1 MYLTTIETALP
12 DIESG
17 ECGYIELD
25 TDGYLTLP
33 NDKVGSLALSFW
45 VKSNTDANIYV
56 SDKSSTSTNEWQ
68 HVSFIFVSDGSDVDI
83 KFSPANYYIYKV
95 KMEEGSKIT
104 GWSLSPDDVL
114 NSIDTLTVR
123 VNKAEQLISPEGIIS
138 TVKNSEMYQ
147 DDINGIRGRLD
158 VAEQKITKDAIVS
171 TVKSGIDGEFLV
183 SEINQ
188 SAGQVLIKA
197 DRIELDGDVLVNKI
211 VAKGDVIDQVNSEL
225 LLEGNS
231 IALTTGHFT
240 INSENFKLDS
250 AGNAEFSGEIKGS
263 SGEFTEG
270 FYLNSKVLL
279 QNGYHAD
286 QIMRVENGEFEL
298 TYMCNEAS
306 KDKDPSDPY
315 YAEHWFTNSIK
326 MNQNGIT
333 IHAPHLVGQETNPQI
348 AIASSDIVLGDA
360 NSDKVSVTGWLEVNS
375 DLLIKSALNVEGG
388 YIYANSKNVIQ
399 TTDNWLRINN
409 DGRFTEGTYI
419 AGHLLTHDFLANHIT
434 SNNLVYSNGGKY
446 RCIVSDTDDKTT
458 NVRIITMQNASGGPW
473 VFVGSGSGD
482 YGINAWAS
490 DTKLKNNIKDTNV
503 GGLEFINSIRHISFD
518 WKNNGL
524 PVKIGYSANQLQ
536 ELDPDVVF
544 SVEQSEE
551 NEYDSILQIDH
562 TKLIPYLSKAI
573 QELHQEV
580 ENLKKQLQ

>member
-12 DIESG
+12 DVESG

-56 SDKSSTSTNEWQ
+56 SDKSSTSTNEWK

-231 IALTTGHFT
+231 IALTAGHFT
-240 INSENFKLDS
+240 IDSENFKLDS

-263 SGEFTEG
+263 SGEFTKG
-270 FYLNSKVLL
+270 FYVNCEIPFDD
-279 QNGYHAD
+279 GYDAAT
-286 QIMRVENGEFEL
+286 QTMKIENGEFEL
-298 TYMCNEAS
+298 SYVRIMNSTDDPDIISKSFLNKILMKEDGIDILTPTVPGANPSHITLAS
-306 KDKDPSDPY
+306 PYISFDAGVSGKVTVSGYLDVTRDVNLIGDYLNMKGKNTIQATDDWLRLNGSNQFPGGVYTPGHLLCSGYLRSD
-315 YAEHWFTNSIK
+315 
-326 MNQNGIT
+326 
-333 IHAPHLVGQETNPQI
+333 
-348 AIASSDIVLGDA
+348 
-360 NSDKVSVTGWLEVNS
+360 
-375 DLLIKSALNVEGG
+375 GG
-388 YIYANSKNVIQ
+388 YFGHNKDVIQ
-399 TTDNWLRINN
+399 TADPWLRLNN
-409 DGRFTEGTYI
+409 SGHFTSGIYTPLMFRADKGVAFSHI
-419 AGHLLTHDFLANHIT
+419 AQYLRMAAFSTVIT
-434 SNNLVYSNGGKY
+434 PNGNSGA
-446 RCIVSDTDDKTT
+446 IVTAQT
-458 NVRIITMQNASGGPW
+458 
-473 VFVGSGSGD
+473 
-482 YGINAWAS
+482 
-490 DTKLKNNIKDTNV
+490 
-503 GGLEFINSIRHISFD
+503 INSWMNVDNSNCTNTIVLVANGDGVSCTAHYEGATLVGDVWYAVFD
-518 WKNNGL
+518 RN
-524 PVKIGYSANQLQ
+524 IYSVMRINCL
-536 ELDPDVVF
+536 VVY
-544 SVEQSEE
+544 VG
-551 NEYDSILQIDH
+551 
-562 TKLIPYLSKAI
+562 
-573 QELHQEV
+573 
-580 ENLKKQLQ
+580 

>member
-1 MYLTTIETALP
+1 MYLTTVETTLP
-12 DIESG
+12 DVESG

-45 VKSNTDANIYV
+45 VKSNTNANIYV
-56 SDKSSTSTNEWQ
+56 SDKSSTSTNEWK

-114 NSIDTLTVR
+114 NNIDTLTVR
-123 VNKAEQLISPEGIIS
+123 MSKAEQLISPDAIVS

-240 INSENFKLDS
+240 IDSENFKLDS

-263 SGEFTEG
+263 YGEFTEG
-270 FYLNSKVLL
+270 FYLNSKELL

-298 TYMCNEAS
+298 TYTCKEAS

-315 YAEHWFTNSIK
+315 YAEHWFTNSIR

-333 IHAPHLVGQETNPQI
+333 INSPWIQGASVDPKVIIDAPEVKIGTT
-348 AIASSDIVLGDA
+348 SS
-360 NSDKVSVTGWLEVNS
+360 SKVSVPGWLNVTGMFTNPS
-375 DLLIKSALNVEGG
+375 DRRIKHNIRYLTDIHSSEIINELKPCSFNYNLDDSDRTYFGFIAQDVEDILEKHGMNIDKSSLIRKDADMNNKSEDPTEYYSLNYVQFIPLIIDAYQEL
-388 YIYANSKNVIQ
+388 Y
-399 TTDNWLRINN
+399 
-409 DGRFTEGTYI
+409 
-419 AGHLLTHDFLANHIT
+419 H
-434 SNNLVYSNGGKY
+434 
-446 RCIVSDTDDKTT
+446 IVSELK
-458 NVRIITMQNASGGPW
+458 Q
-473 VFVGSGSGD
+473 
-482 YGINAWAS
+482 
-490 DTKLKNNIKDTNV
+490 KL
-503 GGLEFINSIRHISFD
+503 E
-518 WKNNGL
+518 
-524 PVKIGYSANQLQ
+524 
-536 ELDPDVVF
+536 
-544 SVEQSEE
+544 
-551 NEYDSILQIDH
+551 
-562 TKLIPYLSKAI
+562 
-573 QELHQEV
+573 
-580 ENLKKQLQ
+580 